1 MAEPRKA
8 PIAGAHQLNINI
20 DANYN
25 SNVSRGAVDNGG
37 EVKFNCAPTGG
48 ALIYT
53 DPADS
58 FDGETNGYL
67 TLPHGDS
74 TYTPSEDNFTI
85 TYCCCAPGSS
95 CPPESPKAG
104 GGYSITV
111 GSPPEGG
118 KRK

>member
-8 PIAGAHQLNINI
+8 PIAGAPRLNINI

-25 SNVSRGAVDNGG
+25 SNVSHGAVDNGG
-37 EVKFNCAPTGG
+37 SVHFNCAPTGG

-53 DPADS
+53 DPPDS

-67 TLPHGDS
+67 TLAHGDKG
-74 TYTPSEDNFTI
+74 YTPSSDDFTI
-85 TYCCCAPGSS
+85 AYCCCAPGSW
-95 CPPESPKAG
+95 CPAQGPKEG

-111 GSPPEGG
+111 GNPPEGG
-118 KRK
+118 KGK